1 MDISLLNWAAFAA
14 AVLYLL
20 LLPGYNI
27 VRTLGWEAKLHV
39 VEMIVVAF
47 GISVLILV
55 MVSTALAL
63 SFSIGLN
70 FYTLIIPE
78 TIIIILTTRE
88 VVAYVRKT
96 LKIQG

>member
-1 MDISLLNWAAFAA
+1 MDISLLDWAAFAA

-27 VRTLGWEAKLHV
+27 ERTLGWEAKLHV
-39 VEMIVVAF
+39 VEKIVLAF

-55 MVSTALAL
+55 IVSTALAL

-70 FYTLIIPE
+70 FYTLMIPE

-88 VVAYVRKT
+88 VVAFVRKN
-96 LKIQG
+96 LKV

>member
-1 MDISLLNWAAFAA
+1 MDISLLDWAAFVA

-27 VRTLGWEAKLHV
+27 ERTLGWETKLHV
-39 VEMIVVAF
+39 VEKIVLAF

-55 MVSTALAL
+55 IVSTALAL

-88 VVAYVRKT
+88 VVAFVRKT
-96 LKIQG
+96 LKV